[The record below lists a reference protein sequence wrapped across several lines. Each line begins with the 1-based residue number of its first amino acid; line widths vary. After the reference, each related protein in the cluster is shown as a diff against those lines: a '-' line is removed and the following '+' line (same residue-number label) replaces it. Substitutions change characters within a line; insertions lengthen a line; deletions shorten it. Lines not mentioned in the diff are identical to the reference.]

1 MLKTGASGMIAYR
14 LLCKDLSFQY
24 VQTSSRLVYKNSK
37 PDFIVSTH
45 RPLTE
50 EEGKDLMSKRTMDF
64 KVSYLDAGLSTQY
77 FETGESAN
85 TGTNGPKLN
94 PRYEFHCAAVRRCLN
109 SCTFRRY
116 KTQLKDFLSSCRTK
130 KAKSHD
136 IYGDTSSFP
145 GYPNPA
151 AAAYMSSGAL
161 TGYPGAPDTTTL
173 YMQQTANIAASP
185 AAYPTLY
192 PSVDNR

>member
-1 MLKTGASGMIAYR
+1 MIAYR

-77 FETGESAN
+77 FETGESAT

-94 PRYEFHCAAVRRCLN
+94 PRYVFCVEHMQIYYSLN
-109 SCTFRRY
+109 IY
-116 KTQLKDFLSSCRTK
+116 FLFSDVIK
-130 KAKSHD
+130 LIMD
-136 IYGDTSSFP
+136 
-145 GYPNPA
+145 
-151 AAAYMSSGAL
+151 
-161 TGYPGAPDTTTL
+161 
-173 YMQQTANIAASP
+173 
-185 AAYPTLY
+185 
-192 PSVDNR
+192 

>member
-1 MLKTGASGMIAYR
+1 MIAYR

-77 FETGESAN
+77 FETGESA
-85 TGTNGPKLN
+85 TAGTNGPKLN
-94 PRYEFHCAAVRRCLN
+94 PRYVLCFVHTLN
-109 SCTFRRY
+109 YLFIRSFSISRRY

-130 KAKSHD
+130 KAKTHD

-151 AAAYMSSGAL
+151 AAAYMSGGAL
-161 TGYPGAPDTTTL
+161 SGYPGAPDTTTL

-185 AAYPTLY
+185 AAYPSLY

>member
-1 MLKTGASGMIAYR
+1 MIAYR

-77 FETGESAN
+77 FETGESA
-85 TGTNGPKLN
+85 TAGTNGPKLN
-94 PRYEFHCAAVRRCLN
+94 PRYILCFPKHIEIFIR
-109 SCTFRRY
+109 
-116 KTQLKDFLSSCRTK
+116 FLFSDVIKLS
-130 KAKSHD
+130 
-136 IYGDTSSFP
+136 
-145 GYPNPA
+145 
-151 AAAYMSSGAL
+151 
-161 TGYPGAPDTTTL
+161 
-173 YMQQTANIAASP
+173 
-185 AAYPTLY
+185 
-192 PSVDNR
+192 